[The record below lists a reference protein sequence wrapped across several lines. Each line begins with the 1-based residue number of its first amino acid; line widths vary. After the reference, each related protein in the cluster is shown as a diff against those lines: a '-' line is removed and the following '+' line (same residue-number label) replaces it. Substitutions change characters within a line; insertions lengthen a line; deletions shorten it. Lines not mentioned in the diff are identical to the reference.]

1 MKLQKFDKNKELKKL
16 SFNKSKSNYIKL
28 GTLIASVV
36 VIVISVIYFTYSKF
50 TLTDT
55 FTTTEITV
63 GDFIPADY
71 ILYYYVD
78 GVAVNTIPETG
89 NYDVN
94 VSCDNGATGTW
105 NSQNKSIS
113 ISNATNSKTRCTLS
127 FMTMYLDGSG
137 ASAPELYN
145 GLIHVTYDDSNN
157 IVVADTT
164 TEWYNYNNH
173 EWANAILIDQNNST
187 IKDKYLNADGTY
199 KSGTTVSISDVLQMY
214 VWVPRYKYKLFNVSG
229 TNMSAQMIEVE
240 FESADTPKSS
250 GTQNNE
256 WLTHPAFTFGTTEL
270 NGIWVGKF

>member
-78 GVAVNTIPETG
+78 GVAASNIPTG
-89 NYDVN
+89 DNYDVN

-105 NSQNKSIS
+105 NDDTRSIN
-113 ISNATNSKTRCTLS
+113 IANSTEGKTRCTIN
-127 FMTMYLDGSG
+127 FTTKIEYEDGTG
-137 ASAPELYN
+137 ASAPELYS
-145 GLIHVTYDDSNN
+145 GLIPITYDDSNN
-157 IVVADTT
+157 IVVADIT

-173 EWANAILIDQNNST
+173 EWANAILTDQSNST
-187 IKDKYLNADGTY
+187 IKDKYLNSNGSY
-199 KSGTTVSISDVLQMY
+199 KSGTIVSISDV
-214 VWVPRYKYKLFNVSG
+214 
-229 TNMSAQMIEVE
+229 
-240 FESADTPKSS
+240 
-250 GTQNNE
+250 
-256 WLTHPAFTFGTTEL
+256 
-270 NGIWVGKF
+270 